1 MHLSYPKVEEIKNN
15 TFQRRIRTENDLC
28 RFELQQK
35 LSRKQFSHE
44 KCKVSFTGRKKSKAS
59 VQDRD
64 KLATGSHIAGKG
76 SVGQS

>member
-15 TFQRRIRTENDLC
+15 TLQRRIRTENDLC

-35 LSRKQFSHE
+35 LNRRQFSHE